1 MRRRTGLASLPVE
14 LLYEIQLCAAS
25 ENLPLICK
33 HFHAIYSSTPSSF
46 RARYI
51 IARALR
57 ATSGQTKLDIVSRAL
72 QYPICS
78 QPVLDAIC
86 RQAPK
91 YGISLQT
98 YRPKLPKQLF
108 YSLHPPASRSAPRW
122 EERDHPLPF
131 LRYLYSSSSFPAPDP
146 DSHDGYA
153 LTKAVHARF
162 TPLVEFLLEQ
172 GASPRCKNG
181 LAVYVA
187 IRMNNIAMVKMLVER
202 DGRQG
207 IESVDGAQNSNT
219 QTDGIQGTGDACRV
233 GKGKLKAGK
242 KRKLE
247 DRIQV
252 TSEMLRAAVKSHA
265 KEVIDWLIEE
275 KGCVPDMQTLLL
287 LTR

>member
-1 MRRRTGLASLPVE
+1 
-14 LLYEIQLCAAS
+14 LLYEIQLYATS

-33 HFHAIYSSTPSSF
+33 HFYAIYSSTPASF

-57 ATSGQTKLDIVSRAL
+57 ATSGHTNFDIVSRAL
-72 QYPICS
+72 RYPICS

-98 YRPKLPKQLF
+98 YRPKLPKRLF
-108 YSLHPPASRSAPRW
+108 YNLRPPASRSAPRW

-146 DSHDGYA
+146 SSHDGYA

-181 LAVYVA
+181 LAVFVA

-207 IESVDGAQNSNT
+207 IEP
-219 QTDGIQGTGDACRV
+219 
-233 GKGKLKAGK
+233 LKAGK

-265 KEVIDWLIEE
+265 KEVIDWLMEE